1 MKASIIA
8 SAVISPQQTHHAGGF
23 PEQLTAVISNRLS
36 CIEPDYRELINPLQL
51 RRMPRILK
59 MGLAT
64 AQTCINRS
72 GGTQPDAIM
81 VGTGLGCLDNLEKF
95 LLEVIDHQEHVTSV
109 LPFINSTHNAVAAQI
124 AMLLKNHNYNITYC
138 HRGFSFESALQDALM
153 QIEEGQA
160 QTILVG
166 GIDECTEDFMKI
178 HGYLGYW
185 KTIQDSQQLLH
196 SGTSGTIA
204 GEGAAF
210 FMLSAATGGSDPRI
224 TVEGVHTFFAPG
236 DVDPAE
242 IRMEIAGFLQQSGVS
257 QQEIDGVMLGVNGD
271 VLFDPGYYELQ
282 HDFFGEHTDF
292 FCYKHLCGEYYTASA
307 FALWLASVIFLDG
320 KAPDAVRL
328 TWKSQG
334 PFKKILLY
342 NHIRNRE
349 HSLILLSHG
358 RL

>member
-1 MKASIIA
+1 MKAAIVA
-8 SAVISPQQTHHAGGF
+8 SAVISPQPTHNAGGF
-23 PEQLTAVISNRLS
+23 PEQLTAVMSNRFY
-36 CIEPDYRELINPLQL
+36 CNEPDYRELINPLQL

-72 GGTQPDAIM
+72 GHTQPDAIM

-95 LLEVIDHQEHVTSV
+95 LLEVIDHHEHVTSV

-138 HRGFSFESALQDALM
+138 HRGFSFESALQDALL

-160 QTILVG
+160 QSILVG

-185 KTIQDSQQLLH
+185 KKIQDRMQLLH
-196 SGTSGTIA
+196 SKTSGTIA

-210 FMLSAATGGSDPRI
+210 FMLSAAIGGSDPRI
-224 TVEGVHTFFAPG
+224 TLDGVHTFFIPGDAAPG
-236 DVDPAE
+236 E
-242 IRMEIAGFLQQSGVS
+242 IRMEISGFLQQCGVTL
-257 QQEIDGVMLGVNGD
+257 QEIDCVMLGLNGD
-271 VLFDPGYYELQ
+271 GLQDTGYYELQ

-292 FCYKHLCGEYYTASA
+292 LYYKHLCGEYYTASA
-307 FALWLASVIFLDG
+307 FALWLATLIFRDG

-328 TWKSQG
+328 TWKSRG
-334 PFKKILLY
+334 PFKKILIY